1 MKIIL
6 RNKYLSR
13 PRFNRYLNAVGNDNK
28 RAKKLYLAN
37 IRLAQAFHPIISQFE
52 VVLRNC
58 INDNLA
64 VHFMDA
70 DWIINQK
77 SGFMS
82 HRSLSAS
89 HYFLRTSIT
98 KTESTLRR
106 KRIPVTSGKIIS
118 DQNFGFWVSLF
129 LSHHYGLLSG
139 QIIHIFPNKP
149 TTETRANIYNKLD
162 KIRDFRNRVNH
173 CEPICFRGNAIDC
186 TESIEILDTIYNLLT
201 WINPDLINFFDSLD
215 NVRNKINQINNI

>member
-1 MKIIL
+1 MKINL

-13 PRFNRYLNAVGNDNK
+13 PRFNRYLIAVGNDNN

-37 IRLAQAFHPIISQFE
+37 IRLAQSFHPLISQFE

-58 INDNLA
+58 INNNLTIYFSD
-64 VHFMDA
+64 V

-82 HRSLSAS
+82 DSTLSVS
-89 HYFLRTSIT
+89 HFFLRNSIH
-98 KTESTLRR
+98 KTEANLRR

-129 LSHHYGLLSG
+129 LSHHYSLLSG
-139 QIIHIFPNKP
+139 QIIHIFPHKP
-149 TTETRANIYNKLD
+149 ASETRASIYDKLD
-162 KIRDFRNRVNH
+162 KIRNFRNRVNH
-173 CEPICFRGNAIDC
+173 CEPLCFNGNNIDC
-186 TESIEILDTIYNLLT
+186 SESLNILNIIYDLLN
-201 WINPDLINFFDSLD
+201 WINPELSTYFQNMD
-215 NVRNKINQINNI
+215 NIRNKISQINNI

>member
-1 MKIIL
+1 MRIIL

-58 INDNLA
+58 INNNL
-64 VHFMDA
+64 VTHFADV

-77 SGFMS
+77 SRLMS
-82 HRSLSAS
+82 HHSLATS

-98 KTESTLRR
+98 KTESNLRR
-106 KRIPVTSGKIIS
+106 KRIPITNGKIIS

-129 LSHHYGLLSG
+129 LSHHYSLLSG
-139 QIIHIFPNKP
+139 QIIHIFPYKP
-149 TTETRANIYNKLD
+149 ATETRASIYSKLD

-173 CEPICFRGNAIDC
+173 CEPICFNGNSIDC
-186 TESIEILDTIYNLLT
+186 TESLAILNTIYDLLK
-201 WINPDLINFFDSLD
+201 WIDPELEKFFEGLE
-215 NVRNKINQINNI
+215 NVRNKISQINTI